1 MTDNG
6 YPAVAFAVGDELE
19 KALTR
24 IRELEAMLELLRK
37 SEEGTLAQMA
47 ETNERFEGA
56 LSTIRE
62 LEEDNAKL
70 CERIKQ
76 WEAQAKRADVAL
88 KDLEDEND
96 KLQEELDEI
105 KRRFYHVHHL
115 GLAQQPSAEARPA
128 VFPWESDDRMRAELE
143 ARQPEIGRA
152 SC

>member
-1 MTDNG
+1 MIEQELG
-6 YPAVAFAVGDELE
+6 KSLEAVIKQRDEL
-19 KALTR
+19 A
-24 IRELEAMLELLRK
+24 
-37 SEEGTLAQMA
+37 
-47 ETNERFEGA
+47 
-56 LSTIRE
+56 
-62 LEEDNAKL
+62 
-70 CERIKQ
+70 ERIKQ

>member
-1 MTDNG
+1 MTKEAIEGG
-6 YPAVAFAVGDELE
+6 YRAVAYSVGDELE

-88 KDLEDEND
+88 KDLEDE
-96 KLQEELDEI
+96 
-105 KRRFYHVHHL
+105 
-115 GLAQQPSAEARPA
+115 LAQQPSAEARPA
-128 VFPWESDDRMRAELE
+128 VFP
-143 ARQPEIGRA
+143 
-152 SC
+152 